1 MKDVRKIF
9 GDAAENLAAEYL
21 VRHGMRII
29 ARQFRTVFGEI
40 DLIAMEGDEIV
51 FVEVKARQTDEYGY
65 PEAAVT
71 PSKLRKIANAGLMY
85 LREEHKEDVPYRI
98 DVVAIE
104 YYIDPPRVTHLR
116 AVS

>member
-1 MKDVRKIF
+1 MKDARKIF

-21 VRHGMRII
+21 AARGMQIT

-40 DLIAMEGDEIV
+40 DLIALDGDEIV

-85 LREEHKEDVPYRI
+85 LREIKKEDAPYRI